1 MDQAAPDRV
10 KRVARDLA
18 SASAPGFS
26 SSRKGDSPMTVALAS
41 PALLGLLVF
50 GPAPA
55 ASALRGSTGTN
66 IGPQLDPSDRL
77 HKMVRAHG
85 NAAEYAPMLAVLM
98 LAIATRGATRW
109 MVWTFV
115 AATLFRYLHAAGML
129 LSPTLDR
136 PQPLR
141 FVGAL
146 GTYLS
151 GLLLVGALL
160 LVV

>member
-1 MDQAAPDRV
+1 
-10 KRVARDLA
+10 
-18 SASAPGFS
+18 
-26 SSRKGDSPMTVALAS
+26 MTVALVCT
-41 PALLGLLVF
+41 ALLGLLIF
-50 GPAPA
+50 GLGLVV
-55 ASALRGSTGTN
+55 SVLRGSTGTV
-66 IGPQLDPSDRL
+66 IGHGIDPTDRL

-98 LAIATRGATRW
+98 LAIAARGATPW

-115 AATLFRYLHAAGML
+115 AATGFRYVHAAGML
-129 LSPTLDR
+129 LSPSLDR

-146 GTYLS
+146 GTYVS
-151 GLLLVGALL
+151 GLALVLALL